1 MGIYGNMREKV
12 GNNHVG
18 IHFLQK
24 EYGLISW
31 KKIHLTLKQE
41 RVGRSM
47 GVTKMRFNFT
57 ISPTITIVDDGD
69 KSTPQKILTQEM
81 STFIPSILSL
91 DPPQGI
97 HDE

>member
-57 ISPTITIVDDGD
+57 ILLVVKEKVKYIR
-69 KSTPQKILTQEM
+69 KSETE
-81 STFIPSILSL
+81 FN
-91 DPPQGI
+91 
-97 HDE
+97 